1 MKLLDPERLAGMFP
15 RMAKGFDQHQQRVAG
30 LNHLGKDLARRAKS
44 KCELT
49 GEAGVALHIYE
60 VPPSGADAD
69 IDRCLLISPACR
81 EAIEKPKTLAGQQWR
96 CLAETIWAEL
106 PAAQVMA
113 WRMLSVLA
121 RNEDWA
127 RETLENSALDPDV
140 EDWARASP
148 L

>member
-1 MKLLDPERLAGMFP
+1 LLDPLPPLGMFP
-15 RMAKGFDQHQQRVAG
+15 GMAKGYDQHQQRLAG

-49 GEAGVALHIYE
+49 GESGVPLHIYE
-60 VPPSGADAD
+60 VPPSGADPD
-69 IDRCLLISPACR
+69 LDRCLMISPACR
-81 EAIEKPKTLAGQQWR
+81 EAIEKPKSLAGQQWR
-96 CLAETIWAEL
+96 TLAETIWAEL

-127 RETLENSALDPDV
+127 RETLENSTLDPKI
-140 EDWARASP
+140 EEWARASP